1 MKYTLFHGA
10 KKNVGD
16 YLIRNRAKNLLFH
29 YTDVEEEDLLE
40 LEMVRKNIS
49 REDFSRVRGT
59 DATIIAGGPA
69 YGSGDFASIYPSL
82 PDLLDADVPVFPL
95 GPGWKGTSED
105 DFRFTDKSLD
115 LIERIHERIEFSG
128 VRDLPTKRVL
138 QEHGISNV
146 ELVGCPAW
154 YDIETLGKSFEKPS
168 TVESIAI
175 STVVPQSRY
184 YRKQFRYL
192 LQRVSDE
199 FPNTNLSCWFHRG
212 LSHDDHTPFIR
223 SLHLKRFKRVAN
235 KNGYTILNPAYEP
248 EKLEQYRDID
258 LHIGYR
264 VHGHIYFLA
273 MRHPSYLFQ
282 VDGRGTGVSE
292 SLSAPSDVVAFGR
305 DEYKQP
311 VEELLDN
318 VHRDVNNGFTA
329 FDDVAEAIDNTHENM
344 TRLIGTLP

>member
-16 YLIRNRAKNLLFH
+16 YLIRNRAKNLLFE
-29 YTDVEEEDLLE
+29 YTDVTEEDLFE
-40 LEMVRKNIS
+40 LEMVRKSIS
-49 REDFSRVRGT
+49 KEDLAQVRET
-59 DATIIAGGPA
+59 DAVIIAGGPA
-69 YGSGDFASIYPSL
+69 YGSGDFADIYPSL
-82 PDLLDADVPVFPL
+82 SDVLDAGVPVFPL
-95 GPGWKGTSED
+95 GPGWKGTDEDEFQFTSE
-105 DFRFTDKSLD
+105 SLA
-115 LIERIHERIEFSG
+115 LIQRIHEQIEFSG

-138 QEHGISNV
+138 QKHGISNV

-154 YDIETLGKSFEKPS
+154 YDLEALGHSFEKPS
-168 TVESIAI
+168 TLESLAI
-175 STVVPQSRY
+175 STAVPRSRY

-192 LQRVSDE
+192 LRRVSDE
-199 FPNTNLSCWFHRG
+199 FPDADLYCSFHRG
-212 LSHDDHTPFIR
+212 ISNDDHTPFIN
-223 SLHLKRFKRVAN
+223 SLHLRRFKRVAS

-292 SLSAPSDVVAFGR
+292 SLSTPGDVAAFGR
-305 DEYKQP
+305 GDYKQP

-318 VHRDVNNGFTA
+318 VQRDITSEFSA
-329 FDDVAEAIDNTHENM
+329 FDNVAEVIDNTHRNM

>member
-1 MKYTLFHGA
+1 MVSDF
-10 KKNVGD
+10 
-16 YLIRNRAKNLLFH
+16 LIRDRAKNLLLEF
-29 YTDVEEEDLLE
+29 TDAREEDIYE
-40 LEMVRKNIS
+40 LEMVRKGVS
-49 REDFSRVRGT
+49 SKELSLVRET
-59 DATIIAGGPA
+59 DAVIIAGGPA

-82 PDLLDADVPVFPL
+82 PNILDADVPVFPL
-95 GPGWKGTSED
+95 GPGWKGMDED
-105 DFRFTDKSLD
+105 EYKFTDESLA

-138 QEHGISNV
+138 QRHGISNV

-154 YDIETLGKSFEKPS
+154 YDLESLGKPFEKPS
-168 TVESIAI
+168 TVKSIAL
-175 STVVPQSRY
+175 STVVPRSRY
-184 YRKQFRYL
+184 LRKQFRYML
-192 LQRVSDE
+192 RRVSIE
-199 FPNTNLSCWFHRG
+199 YPNADLYCSFHRG
-212 LSHDDHTPFIR
+212 LSHDKYTPLIS

-248 EKLEQYRDID
+248 EKLEKYRDID

-305 DEYKQP
+305 DDYKQP
-311 VEELLDN
+311 VELMLKN
-318 VHRDVNNGFTA
+318 IHRDVNNSFSA
-329 FDDVAEAIDNTHENM
+329 FDDVAKSIDNTLEKM
-344 TRLIGTLP
+344 LRLIDTLP

>member
-16 YLIRNRAKNLLFH
+16 YLIRNRAKNLLFE
-29 YTDVEEEDLLE
+29 YTDVEEGDILE
-40 LEMVRKNIS
+40 FEMVRKSIS
-49 REDFSRVRGT
+49 EQELSSVRET
-59 DATIIAGGPA
+59 DAVIIAGGPA
-69 YGSGDFASIYPSL
+69 YGSGNFASIYPSL
-82 PDLLDADVPVFPL
+82 SDVLDAGVPVFPL
-95 GPGWKGTSED
+95 GPGWKGTDED
-105 DFRFTDKSLD
+105 EFQFTDESLA

-138 QEHGISNV
+138 QKHGISNV

-154 YDIETLGKSFEKPS
+154 YDFEALGQSFEKPS
-168 TVESIAI
+168 TVESLAI
-175 STVVPQSRY
+175 STVVPRSRY
-184 YRKQFRYL
+184 YRKQFGYL
-192 LQRVSDE
+192 LRRVSGE
-199 FPNTNLSCWFHRG
+199 FPNADLYCSFHRG

-248 EKLEQYRDID
+248 EKLEQYREID

-282 VDGRGTGVSE
+282 VDGRGAGVSE

-305 DEYKQP
+305 EDYKQP
-311 VEELLDN
+311 VEALIQNLYRDLDI
-318 VHRDVNNGFTA
+318 GFTA
-329 FDDVAEAIDNTHENM
+329 FDDVAEAIDNTQQSMIRFLE
-344 TRLIGTLP
+344 LLP

>member
-16 YLIRNRAKNLLFH
+16 YLIRDRAKDLLFE
-29 YTDVEEEDLLE
+29 YTDAEEGDLLE

-49 REDFSRVRGT
+49 KKELSQVQKT
-59 DATIIAGGPA
+59 DAVIIAGGPA
-69 YGSGDFASIYPSL
+69 YGSGDFADVYPSL
-82 PDLLDADVPVFPL
+82 PDILDAGVPVFPL
-95 GPGWKGTSED
+95 GPGWKGTDEAE
-105 DFRFTDKSLD
+105 FQFTEESLR

-138 QEHGISNV
+138 QKHGIPNV

-154 YDIETLGKSFEKPS
+154 YDLNTLGQSFEKPS
-168 TVESIAI
+168 TVDSIVI
-175 STVVPQSRY
+175 STAVPRSRY

-192 LQRVSDE
+192 LQRVNDE
-199 FPNTNLSCWFHRG
+199 FPNTDLYCSFHRG
-212 LSHDDHTPFIR
+212 LSYDEYTPFIR
-223 SLHLKRFKRVAN
+223 SLHLNRFKRVAN
-235 KNGYTILNPAYEP
+235 KNGYTVLNPAYEP
-248 EKLEQYRDID
+248 EKLELYREID

-292 SLSAPSDVVAFGR
+292 SLSAPSDVVAFGK
-305 DEYKQP
+305 DDYKQP

-318 VHRDVNNGFTA
+318 VHQDVSNGFSA
-329 FDDVAEAIDNTHENM
+329 FDDVAKAIDDTRENM
-344 TRLIGTLP
+344 IRLIGTLP

>member
-16 YLIRNRAKNLLFH
+16 YLIKDRAKKLLFK
-29 YTDVEEEDLLE
+29 YIDMGEEDLLE
-40 LEMVRKNIS
+40 LEMVRKTIS
-49 REDFSRVRGT
+49 EEQLSQVSET
-59 DATIIAGGPA
+59 NAVIIAGGPA

-82 PDLLDADVPVFPL
+82 TDILEIDVPVIPL
-95 GPGWKGTSED
+95 GPGWKGTNED
-105 DFRFTDKSLD
+105 EFQFTHQSLE
-115 LIERIHERIEFSG
+115 LLKRIHDRIEFSG

-138 QEHGISNV
+138 QKHGISNV

-154 YDIETLGKSFEKPS
+154 YDLDFMGESFKKPS

-175 STVVPQSRY
+175 STVVPRSRY

-192 LQRVSDE
+192 LRRVSEE
-199 FPNTNLSCWFHRG
+199 FPNTDLYCSFHRG
-212 LSHDDHTPFIR
+212 LSHDAHTPFIR
-223 SLHLKRFKRVAN
+223 SIHLKRFKRVAN
-235 KNGYTILNPAYEP
+235 NNGYSILNPAYEP
-248 EKLEQYRDID
+248 SKLEEYRNID

-292 SLSAPSDVVAFGR
+292 SLSAPSDVMALGGGN
-305 DEYKQP
+305 YQQP
-311 VEELLDN
+311 VEELLNN
-318 VHRDVNNGFTA
+318 VQEDINNGFIA
-329 FDDVAEAIDNTHENM
+329 FDAVAKAIDDTHESM
-344 TRLIGTLP
+344 VRLIDSFP